1 MFLSFFRFISFF
13 SLQNY
18 NRYFTPMQEKPYP
31 FGGKFLK
38 TSFFILLL
46 PQIQKNTVSLWQKKH
61 ASDLSIY
68 GALTLSLPLTF
79 GKKRKCSFLS
89 LNRGIS
95 SIGRAIGSQSI
106 GWEFESPM
114 LHKSFFKEYF
124 HSKALSRSA
133 VSYP

>member
-1 MFLSFFRFISFF
+1 
-13 SLQNY
+13 
-18 NRYFTPMQEKPYP
+18 MQEKPYP

-114 LHKSFFKEYF
+114 LHKKKNETASGINT
-124 HSKALSRSA
+124 
-133 VSYP
+133 

>member
-1 MFLSFFRFISFF
+1 
-13 SLQNY
+13 
-18 NRYFTPMQEKPYP
+18 MQEKPYP

-46 PQIQKNTVSLWQKKH
+46 PQIQKNAVSLWQKKH
-61 ASDLSIY
+61 ASDLSIF
-68 GALTLSLPLTF
+68 GALTSSIPLTF
-79 GKKRKCSFLS
+79 GKKRKRSFLS

-114 LHKSFFKEYF
+114 LHKKMKQLQAFIPEAFLFKDKLGG
-124 HSKALSRSA
+124 SP
-133 VSYP
+133 VGVGTVG

>member
-1 MFLSFFRFISFF
+1 
-13 SLQNY
+13 
-18 NRYFTPMQEKPYP
+18 MQEKPYP

-46 PQIQKNTVSLWQKKH
+46 PQIQKNAVSLWQKKH
-61 ASDLSIY
+61 ASFLSTRLT

-79 GKKRKCSFLS
+79 GKKRKRSFLS

-114 LHKSFFKEYF
+114 LHKKMKQLQAFIPEAFLFKDKLGG
-124 HSKALSRSA
+124 SP
-133 VSYP
+133 VGVGTVG